1 MRPLLCTALA
11 LTPAA
16 ALAQN
21 PPLVTAPQVTA
32 GPAGAPDRSHAPE
45 VTGFRLVKDGRLVSV
60 QTHAQVCYDASNLY
74 VRFRCPA
81 PEPDKLTGEVRE
93 RDGAVWQDEAVE
105 LFLDP
110 EKTGAHSYQFIV
122 NCKGSRYDGRDGDAG
137 WNGEWSASAHGRRA
151 SAAVDPKAH
160 EWVCALTIPFATLD
174 RGAQGRH
181 FPAAAPRPE
190 RDRGEGV
197 QLRRRGCAGVLADGK
212 GLVLTAVGGRHHLG
226 GPTVRTDSPGTVIR
240 RAWPTTAVVSGL
252 VVCGFAVSA

>member
-1 MRPLLCTALA
+1 MA
-11 LTPAA
+11 
-16 ALAQN
+16 
-21 PPLVTAPQVTA
+21 V
-32 GPAGAPDRSHAPE
+32 GPAGAPDWSRAPE
-45 VTGFRLVKDGRLVSV
+45 VTGFRLLKGGRLASA
-60 QTHAQVCYDASNLY
+60 QSHAQVCYDARNLY

-81 PEPDKLTGEVRE
+81 PDPATLTGEVRE
-93 RDGAVWQDEAVE
+93 RDGAVWQDDAVE

-110 EKTGAHSYQFIV
+110 GKTGAHSYQFIA
-122 NCKGSRYDGRDGDAG
+122 NCKGSQYDGRDGESG
-137 WNGEWSASAHGRRA
+137 WNGEWAA
-151 SAAVDPKAH
+151 SAAVDPEAR

-240 RAWPTTAVVSGL
+240 RAWPTTAVVSGF